1 MHGNEALTNLA
12 KISHTLMKVGL
23 QYALYRNVNDVVKE
37 GVSEK
42 KYNIQQN
49 YFSCKD
55 AAQLCKGASFRD
67 SDV

>member
-42 KYNIQQN
+42 KYNI
-49 YFSCKD
+49 
-55 AAQLCKGASFRD
+55 
-67 SDV
+67 